1 MKIIYN
7 IPPEKYNPE
16 LKFKTIGRLVLL
28 TVDHVA

>member
-16 LKFKTIGRLVLL
+16 LKFKTIGRLTTV
-28 TVDHVA
+28 TVDYVA